1 MLGRDVDV
9 KRTWW
14 IVFAA
19 IGIVGCGPSEEVQ
32 QQLAQLEVVT
42 ARQDSLVDEV
52 AEYAQIMSEISAELA
67 EVEMEGRELLIAVES
82 PLAASRDSILGKIRY
97 ITERMEHSEQRLA
110 QSRRRVRQLT
120 HVSDSLRTTL
130 ENTISNYEDVLAT
143 QRESI
148 ETLTE
153 RVTDLE
159 GENERLASEVGTL
172 ENELTDA
179 RTVYYTI
186 ATRDELLERGIIEK
200 KGGSRVL
207 FIFGKRGETLV
218 PCRELDP
225 NQFTAIDS
233 RQVSEISVPDPEAA
247 YTIVS
252 RHNVALL
259 ENQADD
265 DGRIRGDL
273 RIASPEEFWSA
284 SPFLILVSDS

>member
-9 KRTWW
+9 KRRWW
-14 IVFAA
+14 IAVAA

-52 AEYAQIMSEISAELA
+52 AEYAQIMSEISSELA
-67 EVEMEGRELLIAVES
+67 DVEMEGRELLIAVES

-120 HVSDSLRTTL
+120 HISDSLRTTL

-148 ETLTE
+148 ETLTD
-153 RVTDLE
+153 RVTNLE
-159 GENERLASEVGTL
+159 GENERLASEVDTL

-186 ATRDELLERGIIEK
+186 ATRKELLERGIIEK

-233 RQVSEISVPDPEAA
+233 REVSEIPVPDPEAT

-252 RHNVALL
+252 RHNIALL